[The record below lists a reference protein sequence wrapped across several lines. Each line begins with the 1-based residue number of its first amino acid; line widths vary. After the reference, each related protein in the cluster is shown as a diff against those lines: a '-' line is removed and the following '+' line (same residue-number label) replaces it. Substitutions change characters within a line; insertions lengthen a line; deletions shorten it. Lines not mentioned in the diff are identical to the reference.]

1 MDNIVIYESYMQKEL
16 VGDINE
22 MNYTITILVWNLL
35 IGNLLIGIWDSILIC
50 MFLLVVKWIIKILF

>member
-1 MDNIVIYESYMQKEL
+1 MDNIVIYESYMQREEL

-22 MNYTITILVWNLL
+22 MNYTITSLVW
-35 IGNLLIGIWDSILIC
+35 NLLIGIWDSILIC